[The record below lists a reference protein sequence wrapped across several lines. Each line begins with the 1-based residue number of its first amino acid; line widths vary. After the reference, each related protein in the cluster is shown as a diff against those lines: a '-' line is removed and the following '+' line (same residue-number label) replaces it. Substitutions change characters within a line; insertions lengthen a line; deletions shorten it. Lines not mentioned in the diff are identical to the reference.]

1 LKHLA
6 YLNKYFL
13 KYKWYLILGIIFT
26 IVSNL
31 FGIIPAQIVRHAL
44 DLVKETI
51 DVYFLFDNSQTQKT
65 MYEVFTTSIGI
76 YGLLI
81 LIMAI
86 SKGIFLFAVRQTL
99 IVMSRHIEFD
109 LKNEIYT
116 HYQSLPLS
124 FYRQNNTGDLMA
136 RISEEGGDGFKAS

>member
-1 LKHLA
+1 MSKKTLIATFFKKTLLKFYGSTNSELGIYNSELLKHLA

-51 DVYFLFDNSQTQKT
+51 DIYFLYDNSQTQKS
-65 MYEVFTTSIGI
+65 MYDVFTTSIGI

-81 LIMAI
+81 LAMAI
-86 SKGIFLFAVRQTL
+86 LKGIFLFAVRQTI

-109 LKNEIYT
+109 
-116 HYQSLPLS
+116 
-124 FYRQNNTGDLMA
+124 
-136 RISEEGGDGFKAS
+136 